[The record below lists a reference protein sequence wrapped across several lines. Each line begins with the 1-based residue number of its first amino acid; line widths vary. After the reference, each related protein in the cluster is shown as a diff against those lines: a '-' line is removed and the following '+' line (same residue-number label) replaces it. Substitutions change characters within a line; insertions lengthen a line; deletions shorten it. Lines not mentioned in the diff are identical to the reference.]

1 MNYLLDTHTVLW
13 CAENSAKLSE
23 NARRALFDPAGRFF
37 VSIVS
42 AWEVAIKSSIGKM
55 NIVGG
60 VSEFYRII
68 DENGFAML
76 PVSRKHIK
84 CVETLPFHH
93 RDPFD
98 RIIVATAISESMGM
112 ITADAN
118 IRLYEVVCV
127 W

>member
-1 MNYLLDTHTVLW
+1 MNYLLDTHTALW
-13 CAENSAKLSE
+13 CAANSTSLSKI
-23 NARRALFDPAGRFF
+23 ARQTLLDPAGRCF

-42 AWEVAIKSSIGKM
+42 AWEVAVKSSIGKM

-68 DENGFAML
+68 DENGFSLL
-76 PVSRKHIK
+76 PIDRKHIEI
-84 CVETLPFHH
+84 VETLPFHH

-98 RIIVATAISESMGM
+98 RILIATAMSERMS
-112 ITADAN
+112 IVTADAN
-118 IRLYEVVCV
+118 MRLYEVACV